1 MAEII
6 NVSGSQLRTV
16 VAAILASS
24 SKEPSK
30 SVHDYEDILE
40 KLKEIERRDGSLVI

>member
-1 MAEII
+1 MVDTT
-6 NVSGSQLRTV
+6 NLSGSQLRTI

-30 SVHDYEDILE
+30 SVPDYEEILE
-40 KLKEIERRDGSLVI
+40 KLKEIERETGAMVT

>member
-1 MAEII
+1 MVDTT
-6 NVSGSQLRTV
+6 NLSGSQLRTI

-30 SVHDYEDILE
+30 SVPDYEEILE
-40 KLKEIERRDGSLVI
+40 KLKEIERKTGSMVT